1 MITHTLAF
9 EDINIDNHSLGNV
22 QLLDEHVLLRL
33 SENPVV
39 AQQEHAAK

>member
-1 MITHTLAF
+1 MIAHTLTL

-22 QLLDEHVLLRL
+22 QLSDEHVLLRL

-39 AQQEHAAK
+39 AQMEHAAK